1 MHTID
6 QAEEKKKLR
15 TMKKNAE
22 CTHENFNEK
31 FIFCKENNL
40 FFTYVMSQSK
50 TSLQILI
57 IHIENSPN
65 YF

>member
-6 QAEEKKKLR
+6 QAEEKK
-15 TMKKNAE
+15 
-22 CTHENFNEK
+22 NFEQWRRMQNVRMRILNEK